1 MILEFPEQARFF
13 HRANQDGSFDSIC
26 YLCLAIV
33 AARQR
38 ELDLEQYERG
48 HVCEPN
54 LLAANRPG
62 GER

>member
-1 MILEFPEQARFF
+1 MIVEFPARARFF
-13 HRANQDGSFDSIC
+13 HRSNPDGSFDSIC

-38 ELDLEQYERG
+38 ELDLEQFERL

-62 GER
+62 AEN